1 MSNGFVCSVKIYTKT
16 GDKGETSLFG
26 GWRVPK
32 DDLRI
37 EACGTVDELNSVIG
51 IIRALKVSKAL
62 DTILHGVQ
70 NDLFIL
76 GADLAA
82 PISSS
87 RRSSMVPRIEREH
100 IAATEA
106 FIDQIQLGLPPLKR
120 FILPG
125 GSQASAHVHYAR
137 AVCRRAERRAV
148 TLARKESVNPWVVSY
163 LNRLSDLLFVLA
175 RSASHKVGAREV
187 RWLAPDASGQQRRF
201 RK

>member
-1 MSNGFVCSVKIYTKT
+1 MKIYTKT

-26 GWRVPK
+26 GKRVPK

-37 EACGTVDELNSVIG
+37 ETCGTVDELNSVIG
-51 IIRALKVSKAL
+51 ITRSMKVSKAV
-62 DTILHGVQ
+62 DTVLQRVQ

-76 GADLAA
+76 GADLAT

-87 RRSSMVPRIEREH
+87 RRSARVPRIDGRH

-106 FIDQIQLGLPPLKR
+106 IIDQIQPRLPPLKR

-125 GSQASAHVHYAR
+125 GSQVSSYLHSAR

-148 TLARKESVNPWVVSY
+148 TLGRAQTINPSIVPY

-175 RSASHKVGAREV
+175 RSANQKARVKEV
-187 RWLAPDASGQQRRF
+187 VWGYPATGRQA
-201 RK
+201 RKA